1 MTENPWVRWSLSTIL
16 IVLVWCDVKWALYL
30 TITLLAL
37 AVELLAILGQ
47 RLARRAQVNQIF
59 ERILR

>member
-30 TITLLAL
+30 TITLLAV

-47 RLARRAQVNQIF
+47 RLVRRERVNQIF